1 MTNTTN
7 PNHYNKW
14 SIQPIDIIEEWE
26 LNFSLGNVIKYIA
39 RHRDKGTPITD
50 IQKALWYLERE
61 LKRLQLD
68 TIEED

>member
-39 RHRDKGTPITD
+39 RHRDKGTPIPD

>member
-1 MTNTTN
+1 MQITN

-61 LKRLQLD
+61 LKRLQTED